1 MNGLGLRFLVRLTPI
16 VGESLSSWRQRSGIA
31 NDYALYPIPRTA
43 LRRVDPDAGANTLDG
58 DWLANCCDVTRDR
71 ITAMSMAALAN
82 RVFHPTAG
90 VGHPAWILRSRYS
103 RKDAAS
109 GPVYCALCLATDKR
123 PYFRLEWRVGLITE
137 CSIHGVELS
146 EKCPHCGAGIWPHGA
161 TRSDL
166 FRDRRIPFG
175 HCSFCERSLADVPAW
190 HSNPVHAV
198 ALRAMLQND
207 LHRLA
212 PGIDVRTLEVVAS
225 LEALCRLFLRRRA
238 RAKIVSSGSSW
249 SEVANGVGETP
260 AGARVDYLTLDQR
273 RLLVHATLG
282 LLEDWPKAFLRFA
295 QDTGITQEHFSGAGQ
310 HHPPWLE
317 SVIHENLR
325 RQNRGVSNDDVVR
338 TIAALRADS
347 ATVTKASV
355 QIALGSQ
362 ASAIHQHLSR
372 REKATHH
379 ELAQVLDYFEADNDG
394 TTGMRSVRIA
404 RCRDQAIFLVAM
416 LRRWSFAQVSA
427 ALVAEIREFV
437 AGLRVDGSDG
447 GLPRVT
453 RLLSKRW
460 LTYELLAERISPVGL
475 EEGQLH
481 AARGGTPERSAQRR
495 MRIAMAGLD
504 KRLARSVSVFWELG
518 SASTTER
525 TQAGQCEGQ
534 IYS

>member
-1 MNGLGLRFLVRLTPI
+1 MAYRL
-16 VGESLSSWRQRSGIA
+16 
-31 NDYALYPIPRTA
+31 
-43 LRRVDPDAGANTLDG
+43 PDD
-58 DWLANCCDVTRDR
+58 
-71 ITAMSMAALAN
+71 
-82 RVFHPTAG
+82 
-90 VGHPAWILRSRYS
+90 
-103 RKDAAS
+103 
-109 GPVYCALCLATDKR
+109 
-123 PYFRLEWRVGLITE
+123 
-137 CSIHGVELS
+137 
-146 EKCPHCGAGIWPHGA
+146 
-161 TRSDL
+161 
-166 FRDRRIPFG
+166 
-175 HCSFCERSLADVPAW
+175 
-190 HSNPVHAV
+190 
-198 ALRAMLQND
+198 
-207 LHRLA
+207 
-212 PGIDVRTLEVVAS
+212 
-225 LEALCRLFLRRRA
+225 EALCRLFLRRRV

-249 SEVANGVGETP
+249 SELVNGVGETP
-260 AGARVDYLTLDQR
+260 AGARVDYLTLAQR

-295 QDTGITQEHFSGAGQ
+295 EDTGITQEHFSGAGQ

-362 ASAIHQHLSR
+362 ASAIHQLLSR

-437 AGLRVDGSDG
+437 AGLRVDGCDG

-460 LTYELLAERISPVGL
+460 LTYELLAEQISPVGL

-504 KRLARSVSVFWELG
+504 KRLARSVSVFWDLG

-525 TQAGQCEGQ
+525 TQAVQCEGQ
-534 IYS
+534 INS